1 MGVMVCVSLGL
12 QTWIASLWAPACIC
26 QIFPSWKFLTHLI
39 RFFFWGWGSCL
50 RCISRSQSRGTTA
63 DRSLACEDKLAFI
76 LVFFKHSAVKLQQ
89 LSSCLN
95 SKQVVCAS
103 VQGFGVGVNFC
114 SCHLLVEVC
123 LGVARCLRSCHPWFT
138 VFLPCCQ

>member
-1 MGVMVCVSLGL
+1 MCELRLTNVNCFSLGSCL
-12 QTWIASLWAPACIC
+12 YLSD
-26 QIFPSWKFLTHLI
+26 FSFLEI
-39 RFFFWGWGSCL
+39 SDPFNKIFFFGGGSCL